1 MIKLSMLF
9 IVSPVYYKGV
19 TETSVDLR
27 QYDALLD
34 EEHGRVLLRRRLRD
48 GEDEP
53 KEGRPVLAIPVENI
67 ACYEAEAVTWPEAP
81 AERSRAKGQGRT
93 AGRPLEAP
101 DNA

>member
-9 IVSPVYYKGV
+9 IISPVYYKGV

-53 KEGRPVLAIPVENI
+53 KEGRPVLAIPIENV
-67 ACYEAEAVTWPEAP
+67 ACYEAEVVTWPE
-81 AERSRAKGQGRT
+81 ERPRAKPPTRG
-93 AGRPLEAP
+93 ARPLEAP